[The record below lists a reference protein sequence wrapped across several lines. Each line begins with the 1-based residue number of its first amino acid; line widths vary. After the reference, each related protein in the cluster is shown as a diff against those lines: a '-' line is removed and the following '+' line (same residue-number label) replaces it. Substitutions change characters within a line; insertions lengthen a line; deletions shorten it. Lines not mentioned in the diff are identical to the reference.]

1 MQFDGVLT
9 PLVTPFT
16 ADTSQI
22 DEAVLRQLVD
32 TQISDGVAGLIAC
45 GTTGEFSALSL
56 TERKAVTNIVV
67 DQAGGQVPVLVGV
80 SSTST
85 IDVIDLGRH
94 AMSTG
99 AAGLL
104 LSPPFYGGLT
114 EDEIT
119 AFYQEV
125 SAQADLPICIYNIPS
140 ATGVGMTTEF
150 MLSLTQIP
158 HVDYLKDSSADL
170 EQQTTFLADHQD
182 KVGLFCGE
190 ELLVAPG
197 LMLGLRAAVIGCANL
212 VAPGLVALMAAGQ
225 KQDFDN
231 VARINAALTPLMRF
245 IISHPYVA
253 TVKEA
258 MNLAGA
264 PIGPVRAPLR
274 QLDDAARD
282 ELKALLAT
290 VDPDLITAGAKVA

>member
-16 ADTSQI
+16 ADTTHV
-22 DEAVLRQLVD
+22 DEAALRQLVD
-32 TQISDGVAGLIAC
+32 TQISDGVAGLITC

-56 TERKAVTNIVV
+56 AERKTVTEVVV
-67 DQAGGQVPVLVGV
+67 DQAGGRVPVLVGA

-85 IDVIDLGRH
+85 TDVIDLGSH
-94 AMSTG
+94 AKTTG

-119 AFYQEV
+119 AFYQQV
-125 SAQADLPICIYNIPS
+125 SAQTSLPICIYNIPS
-140 ATGVGMTTEF
+140 ATGVGMSTEF

-158 HVDYLKDSSADL
+158 GVEYLKDSSADL
-170 EQQTTFLADHQD
+170 EQQTTFLSDHQD

-197 LMLGLRAAVIGCANL
+197 LMLGLRVAVIGCANL
-212 VAPGLVALMAAGQ
+212 LAPGLVALMAAGQ
-225 KQDFDN
+225 KQDFN
-231 VARINAALTPLMRF
+231 EVARINAALTPLMRF

-274 QLDDAARD
+274 ELDDAARD
-282 ELKALLAT
+282 ELTGLIASA
-290 VDPDLITAGAKVA
+290 DPALITAGAKVA